1 MRIAR
6 RSLLQ
11 GLATL
16 PLAAPLLAQAAPAR
30 VTVLGGGFGGAA
42 VARTLRRLAPEVA
55 VTLIDRAPQ
64 IHSCPFSNGVLGGLW
79 GEDRITFGYDG
90 LAGAGIAVVQA
101 EATALDPATRA
112 VTLAD
117 GTVIDADF
125 TVLSPGIALNYSA
138 IEGYSEDAAQ
148 VMPHAWTAGAQ
159 TSLLRGQLQAMP
171 DGGTVVIAVPR
182 PPFRCPPGPYERASL
197 IAHYLQSA
205 KPASKILILD
215 AQDGFS
221 KQGLFEEAW
230 AALYPG
236 MIERIPGAESG
247 EVLSVDPASMRVST
261 AFDDVTAAV
270 ANIIP
275 PQTAGAIAVAA
286 GLDQGL
292 GWCPVDGVTLESAV
306 APGVHVIGDAA
317 ISGDMPKSGF
327 SAHQQG
333 MACAA
338 AIAARIAGADPVAH
352 KLLNTC
358 YSLAAPGYGFSVADV
373 YEQRPEGIASI
384 GTAPNTTA
392 LGADA
397 ATHSAEAAFAE
408 SWFDTITSE
417 LWG

>member
-16 PLAAPLLAQAAPAR
+16 PLAAPRLAQAAPAR
-30 VTVLGGGFGGAA
+30 VTVLGGGYGGAA
-42 VARTLRRLAPEVA
+42 VARALHRLAPEVA
-55 VTLIDRAPQ
+55 VTLIDRAPR

-90 LAGAGIAVVQA
+90 LAGAGISVVQA
-101 EATALDPATRA
+101 EATALDPTTRA

-125 TVLSPGIALNYSA
+125 TVLSPGIALNFA
-138 IEGYSEDAAQ
+138 GIAGYSEDAAQ

-159 TSLLRGQLQAMP
+159 TSLLRGQLQAMA

-197 IAHYLQSA
+197 IAHYLKAA

-215 AQDGFS
+215 AQDSFS

-236 MIERIPGAESG
+236 LIERIPGAESG
-247 EVLSVDPASMRVST
+247 EVLSVDPATMTVST

-275 PQTAGAIAVAA
+275 PQTAGAIALAA

-292 GWCPVDGVTLESAV
+292 GWCPVDPVSFESAA
-306 APGVHVIGDAA
+306 APGIHIIGDAA
-317 ISGDMPKSGF
+317 IAGDMPKSGF
-327 SAHQQG
+327 SAQQQG

-338 AIAARIAGADPVAH
+338 AIAARIAGSEPTPR

-358 YSLAAPGYGFSVADV
+358 YSLAAPDYGFSVADV
-373 YEQRPEGIASI
+373 YEQRAEGITSVIAL
-384 GTAPNTTA
+384 PKTTA